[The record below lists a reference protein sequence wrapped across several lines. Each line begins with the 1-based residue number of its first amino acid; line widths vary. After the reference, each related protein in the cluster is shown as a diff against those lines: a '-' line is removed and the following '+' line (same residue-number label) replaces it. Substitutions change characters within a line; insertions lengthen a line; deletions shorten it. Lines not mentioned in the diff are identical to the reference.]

1 MLLRSTLIFAPAVLL
16 IRLSSLIVLIVATR
30 LLAPAEY
37 GLLTLV
43 VSIGEMADMAL
54 SGWLRVAFLRLGG
67 GHEVTR
73 GSVSRA
79 LHVLVA
85 TTLLAAIAGIGLGIV
100 TVPERADAFSLAV
113 FTYLV
118 AGSLGRFLLTL
129 LQMRGAQLAYTA
141 VETLRAVLQIVLP
154 LGVMMLGGRDFLA
167 VSLAGSLAAMLAAAL
182 AFWLNRGRV
191 AEGPAAFSYRAL
203 LGFGLPLLVVALVG
217 FGLNNA
223 ERIVLKIAHDASA
236 VALFAATYALA
247 RQPIDMIGN
256 AVNMGGFPAF
266 IALYDREGKA
276 AAAASLTQ
284 QCALILSLALPV
296 AALLSALA
304 PEVTALVLPA
314 GYQGSTEL
322 LFPLIG
328 LAVIFTNLKTFVFDN
343 VVHAHKRPWLMV
355 LSLAP
360 GSVATIL
367 LSIAL
372 VPPFSAVGAAL
383 ALAGGAG
390 VSLALSIWVARRL
403 LPFAFP
409 WRAFGIAVAAS
420 VGAAGAARVALLT
433 APEGGPFWRLG
444 LGGGVGGA
452 VLLLLA
458 MLLSPA
464 SLRSVW
470 RKLRT
475 RLAA

>member
-16 IRLSSLIVLIVATR
+16 IRLSSLVVLVVATR
-30 LLAPAEY
+30 LLAPVEY

-73 GSVSRA
+73 GSVAKA

-85 TTLLAAIAGIGLGIV
+85 TTVLAVIAGIGLGV
-100 TVPERADAFSLAV
+100 ATVPERADAFALAV
-113 FTYLV
+113 LTYLV
-118 AGSLGRFLLTL
+118 AGSIGRFLLTL
-129 LQMRGAQLAYTA
+129 LQMRGAQLAYTS
-141 VETLRAVLQIVLP
+141 VETLRAALQIILP
-154 LGVMMLGGRDFLA
+154 LGVMLLGGRDFLA
-167 VSLAGSLAAMLAAAL
+167 VSLAGSAAAVLAAAL
-182 AFWLNRGRV
+182 AFWLNRGQV
-191 AEGPAAFSYRAL
+191 KAGPAAFSYRAL

-304 PEVTALVLPA
+304 PDVTALVLPA
-314 GYQGSTEL
+314 AYQGGTDL

-360 GSVATIL
+360 GSVVTIL

-372 VPPFSAVGAAL
+372 VPPLSAVGAAL

-390 VSLALSIWVARRL
+390 VSLGLSMWVAYRL
-403 LPFAFP
+403 LPISFP

-420 VGAAGAARVALLT
+420 LGAAGAARLTLHFVADV
-433 APEGGPFWRLG
+433 GPLWRLL
-444 LGGGVGGA
+444 LGGGAGA
-452 VLLLLA
+452 TVLLIVVI
-458 MLLSPA
+458 MLSPA
-464 SLRSVW
+464 TLRSAW
-470 RKLRT
+470 RKFRS
-475 RLAA
+475 RLAV